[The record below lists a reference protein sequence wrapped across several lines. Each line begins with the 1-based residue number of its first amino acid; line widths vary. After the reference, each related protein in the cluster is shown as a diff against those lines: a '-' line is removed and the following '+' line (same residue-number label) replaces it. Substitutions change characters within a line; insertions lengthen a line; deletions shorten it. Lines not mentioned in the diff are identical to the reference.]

1 MATGISIPARAN
13 KRGGF
18 ARSVGSVN
26 VRKLLA
32 TALGNN
38 DSNNP
43 FQELGLGRIIFDP
56 GDETTFAD
64 VTEQIRQIFEGF
76 RIAEIAELQD
86 RSDNLVVEQ
95 RGEGEYEM
103 RLYFIDLETGLPGEA
118 TVSGGITGLFV
129 R

>member
-1 MATGISIPARAN
+1 MATGIAIPARPN
-13 KRGGF
+13 RRGGF
-18 ARSVGSVN
+18 ARSVGSNN
-26 VRKLLA
+26 VKKLLA
-32 TALGNN
+32 IALGNN
-38 DSNNP
+38 DSDNA
-43 FQELGLGRIIFDP
+43 FQELGLRGVIFDP

-64 VTEQIRQIFEGF
+64 VAEQIRRIFEGF
-76 RIAEIAELQD
+76 RLAEIAVLQD

-129 R
+129 A

>member
-1 MATGISIPARAN
+1 MATGISVPARQN

-18 ARSVGSVN
+18 SVSKGGGN

-32 TALGNN
+32 VALGNN

-43 FQELGLGRIIFDP
+43 FQELGLRRIIFDP

-64 VTEQIRQIFEGF
+64 IAEQVREIFEGF
-76 RIAEIAELQD
+76 RLAEIAELQD
-86 RSDNLVVEQ
+86 RSDNLVVER
-95 RGEGEYEM
+95 RGEGEFEM
-103 RLYFIDLETGLPGEA
+103 RLYFVDLETGLPGEA

-129 R
+129 A